1 MVGSIEQSLY
11 NKERRIPAMKVLALV
26 LLAAIAYCS
35 TALCAESTLSTNA
48 LLLARWIAAQ
58 QYSNPQ
64 LPSCGA
70 LKVFPEPS
78 FIATNGE
85 KFCRASPYYCDLA
98 VLGLLRAKAPESTR
112 VANRWIDWYFAH
124 INTRSA
130 PDGVPYEHF
139 YHPDGTGETT
149 CVQPGNEFLCNYNDA
164 TDSAAAT
171 FFSVLW
177 AARSAE
183 CDSARSNFVARQPA
197 IEKLAEI
204 LLKLQQTDGLCW
216 AKADYHVEYT
226 EDNSEVFAGLRDVA
240 NLERDT
246 FHDTAKANFYQQAAE
261 KVRSGILRELYDSH
275 SRLFRVAKFETRSH
289 ASINLNQWY
298 ADTQAQFW
306 PTLWGVISP
315 DDLRTRGILSA
326 VDAQWNGVIKPD
338 WATQPDKINDGWIE
352 AGAARSAMIGGDT
365 NRVRSYVKAVEHLK
379 FATTVGDL
387 KMNYPFDIGDA
398 SWFLQILAE
407 MPQT

>member
-1 MVGSIEQSLY
+1 V
-11 NKERRIPAMKVLALV
+11 KVQGFICLV
-26 LLAAIAYCS
+26 IIACCS
-35 TALCAESTLSTNA
+35 SAPCAESTLSTNA

-64 LPSCGA
+64 LPSYGA
-70 LKVFPEPS
+70 FKIFPEPS
-78 FIATNGE
+78 FAATNGE

-98 VLGLLRAKAPESTR
+98 VLGLLRTRAPECTQ

-124 INTRSA
+124 LNSQAA

-139 YHPDGTGETT
+139 YRPDGTGETV
-149 CVQPGNEFLCNYNDA
+149 CAEPGNQFLCHYNDA

-183 CDSARSNFVARQPA
+183 GASARSNFVARQPA
-197 IEKLAEI
+197 IEKLADV
-204 LLKLQQTDGLCW
+204 LLRLQQTDGLCW

-226 EDNSEVFAGLRDVA
+226 EDNSEVFAGLRDMA

-246 FHDTAKANFYQQAAE
+246 FHDAAKAGLYQQAAE

-275 SRLFRVAKFETRSH
+275 SRLFRVAKFEALSH

-306 PTLWGVISP
+306 PILWGVISP
-315 DDLRTRGILSA
+315 DDPRAHGILSA
-326 VDAQWNGVIKPD
+326 VDAHWNGVIKPD
-338 WATQPDKINDGWIE
+338 WAKQPGRINDGWIE
-352 AGAARSAMIGGDT
+352 AGAARSAMIAGDT
-365 NRVRSYVKAVEHLK
+365 NRVRSYVQAVEHLK
-379 FATTVGDL
+379 FATTVGNL
-387 KMNYPFDIGDA
+387 EMNYPFDISDA